1 MSFSS
6 LITKGACIALLAG
19 VAIAATAGQDCDRG
33 SSGRGGFSIGYQSRD
48 FNIRL
53 NLGSGRSNR
62 YDNYDRNDCYNRN
75 DRYDRYDR
83 GYSNRPSRY
92 YSYSERRPVQSGLTR
107 GRGLGSS
114 RSSKRCF

>member
-1 MSFSS
+1 MSASS
-6 LITKGACIALLAG
+6 LIARGAFIALLAG
-19 VAIAATAGQDCDRG
+19 MAIAASAGQDCDRRY
-33 SSGRGGFSIGYQSRD
+33 SNRGGLSIGYQSRD
-48 FNIRL
+48 FSIRL
-53 NLGSGRSNR
+53 NLGGSRSNR
-62 YDNYDRNDCYNRN
+62 YDDYDRYDNDG
-75 DRYDRYDR
+75 RYDRYDC